1 MNDYW
6 KKKQPPEST
15 TIGLKAERKI
25 KAHSLIL
32 LLLTCAT
39 LPLVCLS
46 VASAFTANQPLQ
58 TNQSTAQRKIA
69 PWVMER
75 TASGKPAEF
84 LVILADK
91 ADLSGV
97 KEIQS
102 KREKG
107 RVVRDTLFAKAQQTQ
122 APLLAWLRERGIE
135 HRSFYIVNAL
145 WVRATRAVALELAAR
160 PDVARIEGNPSIRNL
175 APVKPTEAE
184 LQAALNAVASPQ
196 APQAIEPGVTYIRAP
211 EVWAQGFTGQGI
223 VIGGADTGVEWNH
236 PALVNHYRGW
246 NGSTANHNY
255 NWHDS
260 IHSGGG
266 SCGPN
271 AVAPCDDHNHG
282 THTLGT
288 AVGGDGGT
296 NQIGV
301 APGAKFIAC
310 RNMDQGN
317 GTPATYL
324 ECMEWFL
331 APYPVGGNTSQGD
344 ATKAPDITTNSWGCP
359 PSEGCSPG
367 TLQTAIE
374 AQRAAGIMTVVAA
387 GNSGSNCSTI
397 VDPPSHYDAAYTVGA
412 FSAANGTIASFSS
425 RGPVTIDGS
434 NRRKPDITAPGVT
447 VRSAIRGGSYASFSG
462 TSMATPHVAGAIALL
477 WSAQAAL
484 RHQIT
489 DTENFLNDAAVDV
502 SSTSCSSSGVPN
514 NVYGFGRLDI
524 KAAVDL
530 AANALNLTA
539 VIPPAGRSSG
549 NQSVILT
556 GSFTNLATVTM
567 GGNSATWFFSNG
579 TSEITV
585 TTPAHAVGAVSI
597 DLTPTSG
604 SPYTKTNAFAYLP
617 TVFTDDALVVGVT
630 TAKAQHIIELRNA
643 VDSLR
648 LVAGLGL
655 APWTDPT
662 LSPSST
668 VIKAVHITELR
679 NNLESVAALLGYGA
693 GSYTDGVLNSSVPIK
708 RIHIE
713 ELRQR
718 IRALAG

>member
-1 MNDYW
+1 
-6 KKKQPPEST
+6 
-15 TIGLKAERKI
+15 
-25 KAHSLIL
+25 
-32 LLLTCAT
+32 
-39 LPLVCLS
+39 
-46 VASAFTANQPLQ
+46 
-58 TNQSTAQRKIA
+58 
-69 PWVMER
+69 MER
-75 TASGKPAEF
+75 TAGGQPAEL
-84 LVILADK
+84 LVILAEQ

-97 KEIQS
+97 NELKS
-102 KREKG
+102 KQEKG
-107 RVVRDTLFAKAQQTQ
+107 RFVRNALFAKAQQTQ

-145 WVRATRAVALELAAR
+145 WVRATRAIALELAAR
-160 PDVARIEGNPSIRNL
+160 PEVARIEGNPSIRNL

-196 APQAIEPGVTYIRAP
+196 AIEPGVNYIRAP

-246 NGSTANHNY
+246 NGASANHNY

-260 IHSGGG
+260 IHTGGG
-266 SCGPN
+266 SCGSN

-288 AVGGDGGT
+288 AVGDDGAA

-317 GTPATYL
+317 GTPATYI

-331 APYPVGGNTSQGD
+331 APYPVGGTPAQGD
-344 ATKAPDITTNSWGCP
+344 ATKAPDITTNSWSCP
-359 PSEGCSPG
+359 PSEGCSQG

-412 FSAANGTIASFSS
+412 FSSATGLIASFSS

-434 NRRKPDITAPGVT
+434 NRRKPDITAPGVS
-447 VRSAIRGGSYASFSG
+447 VRSAVRGGGYSSLSG
-462 TSMATPHVAGAIALL
+462 TSMATPHTAGAVALL

-489 DTENFLNDAAVDV
+489 DTENFLNEAAVDV

-549 NQSVILT
+549 NQSVRLIGT
-556 GSFTNLATVTM
+556 FTNLSTVTM
-567 GGNSATWFFSNG
+567 GGVNAAWFFSNG

-585 TTPAHAVGAVSI
+585 TTPAHTLGAVSI

-617 TVFTDDALVVGVT
+617 TVFTDDTLVVGMT
-630 TAKAQHIIELRNA
+630 TAKAQHLIELRNA

-655 APWTDPT
+655 ASWTDAT
-662 LSPSST
+662 LSPSNT
-668 VIKAVHITELR
+668 VIKAIHIIELR
-679 NNLESVAALLGYGA
+679 TNLENVAALLGYSA
-693 GSYTDGVLNSSVPIK
+693 GSYTDPGLGGGFVIK
-708 RIHIE
+708 RVHIE

-718 IRALAG
+718 IRAIAG

>member
-1 MNDYW
+1 MR
-6 KKKQPPEST
+6 SFT
-15 TIGLKAERKI
+15 
-25 KAHSLIL
+25 L
-32 LLLTCAT
+32 LLLVCAT
-39 LPLVCLS
+39 LALIGQP
-46 VASAFTANQPLQ
+46 VASTYTANQPLQ
-58 TNQSTAQRKIA
+58 MIQPAGQRKIA

-75 TASGKPAEF
+75 TADGKPAEF
-84 LVILADK
+84 LVILAEK

-97 KEIQS
+97 QDRQS
-102 KREKG
+102 KQEKG
-107 RVVRDTLFAKAQQTQ
+107 RIVRDALFAKAQQTQ
-122 APLLAWLRERGIE
+122 APLLGWLRERGIE

-145 WVRATRAVALELAAR
+145 WVRATRAVALKLAAR
-160 PDVARIEGNPSIRNL
+160 SDVARIEGNPSIRNL
-175 APVKPTEAE
+175 APVNPTEAE

-196 APQAIEPGVTYIRAP
+196 APQAIEPGVNYIRAP

-236 PALVNHYRGW
+236 PALINHYRGW
-246 NGSTANHNY
+246 NGSTANHDY

-260 IHSGGG
+260 IHTGGG

-271 AVAPCDDHNHG
+271 SLAPCDDHNHG

-288 AVGGDGGT
+288 AVGDDGAS

-301 APGAKFIAC
+301 APGTKFIAC

-317 GTPATYL
+317 GTPATYI

-344 ATKAPDITTNSWGCP
+344 ATKAPDITVNSWGCP
-359 PSEGCSPG
+359 PSEGCSQG

-412 FSAANGTIASFSS
+412 ISSATGLIASFSS

-447 VRSAIRGGSYASFSG
+447 VRSAVRGGGYSSFNG

-489 DTENFLNDAAVDV
+489 DTENFLNEAAVDV

-530 AANALNLTA
+530 AASTLNITA
-539 VIPPAGRSSG
+539 VIPPAGRTSG
-549 NQSVILT
+549 GQSVKLT
-556 GSFTNLATVTM
+556 GSFTNLSTVTM
-567 GGNSATWFFSNG
+567 GGNSATWFYSNG

-597 DLTPTSG
+597 GLTPTSG

-617 TVFTDDALVVGVT
+617 TVFTDDALVVGMT
-630 TAKAQHIIELRNA
+630 TAKAQHVLELRNA
-643 VDSLR
+643 IDSLR

-662 LSPSST
+662 LSPSNT
-668 VIKAVHITELR
+668 IIKAVHITELR
-679 NNLESVAALLGYGA
+679 TYLENVAALLGYGA
-693 GSYTDGVLNSSVPIK
+693 GSYTDAALSGGFVIK
-708 RIHIE
+708 RVHIE

-718 IRALAG
+718 IRVLAG

>member
-1 MNDYW
+1 VI
-6 KKKQPPEST
+6 T
-15 TIGLKAERKI
+15 
-25 KAHSLIL
+25 
-32 LLLTCAT
+32 
-39 LPLVCLS
+39 
-46 VASAFTANQPLQ
+46 AFTG
-58 TNQSTAQRKIA
+58 NQSPQTLQPAGQRKIA
-69 PWVMER
+69 PWVIER
-75 TASGKPAEF
+75 TASGKPTEF

-97 KEIQS
+97 NELKS
-102 KREKG
+102 KLEKG
-107 RVVRDTLFAKAQQTQ
+107 RLVRNALFAKAQQTQ
-122 APLLAWLRERGIE
+122 APLLAWLRARGVE
-135 HRSFYIVNAL
+135 HRSFYIVNAI
-145 WVRATRAVALELAAR
+145 WVRATRAVALSLAAR
-160 PDVARIEGNPSIRNL
+160 PEVARIEGNPSIRNL

-196 APQAIEPGVTYIRAP
+196 APQAIEPGVSYIRAP

-236 PALVNHYRGW
+236 PALKNHYRGW
-246 NGSTANHNY
+246 NGLTANHNY

-260 IHSGGG
+260 IHTGGG
-266 SCGPN
+266 VCGPN
-271 AVAPCDDHNHG
+271 AVTPCDDNNHG
-282 THTLGT
+282 THTLGS
-288 AVGGDGGT
+288 AVGDDGAS

-331 APYPVGGNTSQGD
+331 APYPVGGTPSQGD

-359 PSEGCSPG
+359 PSEGCSQG

-374 AQRAAGIMTVVAA
+374 AQRTAGIMTVVAA
-387 GNSGSNCSTI
+387 GNSGSACSTI

-412 FSAANGTIASFSS
+412 ISSATGLIATFSS
-425 RGPVTIDGS
+425 RGPITIDGS
-434 NRRKPDITAPGVT
+434 NRRKPDITAPGVA
-447 VRSAIRGGSYASFSG
+447 VRSAVRGGGYSSFNG
-462 TSMATPHVAGAIALL
+462 TSMATPHVAGAVALL
-477 WSAQAAL
+477 WSAHAAL

-489 DTENFLNDAAVDV
+489 DTENFLNEAAVDV
-502 SSTSCSSSGVPN
+502 TSTSCSSSGVPN

-530 AANALNLTA
+530 AGAATLNITSVA
-539 VIPPAGRSSG
+539 PPAGRTSG
-549 NQSVILT
+549 NQSVVLT
-556 GSFTNLATVTM
+556 GAFANLATVM
-567 GGNSATWFFSNG
+567 IGGNAATWFYSNG

-585 TTPAHAVGAVSI
+585 ITPAHAVGAVSI
-597 DLTPTSG
+597 GLTPTSG
-604 SPYTKTNAFAYLP
+604 TPHSKANAFAYLP
-617 TVFTDDALVVGVT
+617 TVFADDALVVGMT
-630 TAKAQHIIELRNA
+630 TAKALHIIELRNA

-655 APWTDPT
+655 APWTDTTLLPT
-662 LSPSST
+662 ST
-668 VIKAVHITELR
+668 VIKAIHITELR
-679 NNLESVAALLGYGA
+679 THLENVAALLGYAA
-693 GSYTDGVLNSSVPIK
+693 GSYTDAGLGSGFVIK
-708 RIHIE
+708 RVHIE